1 MGRHIR
7 SKANLTQL
15 PTGLPDGANRD
26 RGAVSFPRP
35 LAKVLL
41 QTECHSLG
49 RKGYQNWKGIPGW
62 SSLVTRLDAA
72 QKGFGNVS
80 TKRGQEVSVPVPV

>member
-1 MGRHIR
+1 MEQAG
-7 SKANLTQL
+7 TE
-15 PTGLPDGANRD
+15 
-26 RGAVSFPRP
+26 SFPRP

-41 QTECHSLG
+41 QIECPSLG
-49 RKGYQNWKGIPGW
+49 RRGYQNWKGTPGW

-80 TKRGQEVSVPVPV
+80 TERGQEVSVPVPV